1 MDISFIGT
9 TGAGNISV
17 SGVSPASITYG
28 AEAIASTGPDADD
41 IRLDFRSAMQ
51 KFIDAKNP
59 LNTGVVI
66 MSSATALALSLM
78 LNPLGQPE
86 FPNITMQGGTFM
98 GMPVMTSEYVSD
110 FIVIMNASD
119 VWFADDGG
127 VNIDMSTEASLQ
139 MVGGD
144 DQGSTLNSITPTATS
159 VVSLW
164 QTNSVGFRAER
175 TLDWALRRASAVV
188 VITGVAYGGAV
199 VPS

>member
-1 MDISFIGT
+1 
-9 TGAGNISV
+9 
-17 SGVSPASITYG
+17 
-28 AEAIASTGPDADD
+28 
-41 IRLDFRSAMQ
+41 
-51 KFIDAKNP
+51 
-59 LNTGVVI
+59 
-66 MSSATALALSLM
+66 MSSETALALSMM
-78 LNPLGQPE
+78 LNPLGQKE
-86 FPNITMQGGTFM
+86 FPDIRMSGGTFE
-98 GMPVMTSEYVSD
+98 GLPVMTSEYVGD

-127 VNIDMSTEASLQ
+127 VQIDMSTEASLQ

-144 DQGSTLNSITPTATS
+144 DQGSTQNSITPTATS